1 MNLDLTNPDVIR
13 NTLKSINT
21 YPNKKLGQHFLIHK
35 PTFKTI
41 LDASAL
47 NTNDNILEIGSG
59 LGSLTKILASKTTKV
74 MAVERDAVLAEALNK
89 RKLAKV
95 KVVRGDI
102 LDFDF
107 SQLPK
112 NYKVVANIPY
122 NITSRLLKKLITNS
136 NPPQIM
142 VLLIQ
147 KEVAERIC
155 EKPGKMSVLAL
166 SVQYYADPKIIG
178 VVERSKFWPMP
189 KVDSAIIKIIRKP
202 KPIFAA
208 DEKKL
213 FRLIKAGFS
222 AKRKKM
228 KNSLAG
234 GLNISVTVAQSLL
247 QTAQIDLN
255 ARAQELNMA
264 QWHQLYS
271 QANKQQLI

>member
-1 MNLDLTNPDVIR
+1 MDLDLTNPDIIR
-13 NTLKSINT
+13 NTLKSIKT
-21 YPNKKLGQHFLIHK
+21 YPNKRLGQHFLIHK
-35 PTFKTI
+35 PTFKII
-41 LDASAL
+41 LDAGTL
-47 NTNDNILEIGSG
+47 NINDAILEIGPG
-59 LGSLTKILASKTTKV
+59 LGSLTAILASETAKV
-74 MAVERDAVLAEALNK
+74 VAVERDIILAKALDE

-95 KVVRGDI
+95 EVIMGDI
-102 LDFDF
+102 LNFDL

-122 NITSRLLKKLITNS
+122 NLTSRLLKKLITS
-136 NPPQIM
+136 LNPPRLM

-155 EKPGKMSVLAL
+155 ERPGNMSVLAF
-166 SVQYYADPKIIG
+166 SVQYFADPKIIE

-189 KVDSAIIKIIRKP
+189 KVDSAIIQIIRKP
-202 KPIFAA
+202 KPVFVA

-234 GLNISVTVAQSLL
+234 GLNTSVTVAQSLL
-247 QTAQIDLN
+247 KIAQIDLN
-255 ARAQELNMA
+255 ARAQELTMA
-264 QWHQLYS
+264 QWHQLYL
-271 QANKQQLI
+271 QADKQRLI